1 MLTPWEIKRKEM
13 IPPLHMIKLNIGG
26 VFFLMKILLFN
37 FKTFKMLENQKN
49 KIIYTRPTPPYAIPE
64 YKPDMRSTNS
74 EEKYLRPTLYC
85 NCRKPEVIALAHQL
99 GAYQKSDREFA
110 EAAFEFA
117 KRKIILEI
125 MPLED
130 DVDEALH
137 RGTGTCIHKISV
149 FIALCR
155 AAGIPARYKFFSLTM
170 LDNWMAPA
178 MENSPLLKQWYN
190 AMGAFLIHG
199 EGEVYL
205 DGKWVIA
212 DVGAEPQ
219 RQAASWM
226 PVTKLG
232 EDSAGLWLFPI
243 PGTTFIRES
252 IPLGLGIPS
261 RILMRRLAPSSVVG
275 INAGILQ
282 QIEKGR
288 KIIEETGGEVAYD
301 AEARKRRKQMAPKT
315 DLLQK
320 PGNIIFEDT

>member
-1 MLTPWEIKRKEM
+1 MLTPWEIKQKEM
-13 IPPLHMIKLNIGG
+13 VPPLHMIKLNISG
-26 VFFLMKILLFN
+26 VFFLMKIILMNLG
-37 FKTFKMLENQKN
+37 TFKMMKNQK
-49 KIIYTRPTPPYAIPE
+49 KFIYKRPTPPYTIPK
-64 YKPDMRSTNS
+64 YKPDMKSTNS
-74 EEKYLRPTLYC
+74 EEKYLRPTLFC
-85 NCRKPEVIALAHQL
+85 NCRKPEIIALAHQL

-110 EAAFEFA
+110 EAAFEFT
-117 KRKIILEI
+117 KRKITLEI
-125 MPLED
+125 RPLED
-130 DVDEALH
+130 DVDEVVF

-170 LDNWMAPA
+170 LDTWMGTSLENAPL
-178 MENSPLLKQWYN
+178 MKKWYN
-190 AMGAFLIHG
+190 AMGAFMMHG

-205 DGKWVIA
+205 EGKWVTA

-261 RILMRRLAPSSVVG
+261 QILMKWLVPSSVVG
-275 INAGILQ
+275 INVGILE
-282 QIEKGR
+282 QIEKGK
-288 KIIEETGGEVAYD
+288 KIIEETGGEAAYD
-301 AEARKRRKQMAPKT
+301 SEARKKRKQATPKT

-320 PGNIIFEDT
+320 PDNIIFEEK

>member
-1 MLTPWEIKRKEM
+1 MLTPWEIKQKEM

-26 VFFLMKILLFN
+26 VFFLMKIILMNLG
-37 FKTFKMLENQKN
+37 TFKMMKNQK
-49 KIIYTRPTPPYAIPE
+49 KFIYKRPTPPYCIPE
-64 YKPDMRSTNS
+64 FKPDMKSTNS
-74 EEKYLRPTLYC
+74 EEKYLRPTLFCDY
-85 NCRKPEVIALAHQL
+85 RKPEIIALAHKL

-117 KRKIILEI
+117 KRKVILEI
-125 MPLED
+125 IPLD
-130 DVDEALH
+130 DVDEVVR

-155 AAGIPARYKFFSLTM
+155 AAGIPARFKFFSLTM
-170 LDNWMAPA
+170 LDNWMGASLDNAPL
-178 MENSPLLKQWYN
+178 MKQWYD
-190 AMGAFLIHG
+190 AMGAFLMHG

-205 DGKWVIA
+205 EGKWITA

-261 RILMRRLAPSSVVG
+261 QILMKYLAPSSVVG
-275 INAGILQ
+275 INVGILE

-288 KIIEETGGEVAYD
+288 KIIEENGGEAAYD

-320 PGNIIFEDT
+320 PGNIVFEDS

>member
-1 MLTPWEIKRKEM
+1 MLTPWEAKQKEM
-13 IPPLHMIKLNIGG
+13 IPPLFMIKMNIGG
-26 VFFLMKILLFN
+26 VFFLTKVIFSN
-37 FKTFKMLENQKN
+37 IGTFKEMKTQKV
-49 KIIYTRPTPPYAIPE
+49 IYKRPTPPYTIPE
-64 YKPDMRSTNS
+64 YKPDMKINNS
-74 EEKYLRPTLYC
+74 DEKYLRPTLYC
-85 NCRKPEVIALAHQL
+85 NHLKPEIVALAHQL

-117 KRKIILEI
+117 KRKVILEI
-125 MPLED
+125 IPLD
-130 DVDEALH
+130 DVDKTLR
-137 RGTGTCIHKISV
+137 RGTGTCIQKMSV

-170 LDNWMAPA
+170 LDTWMGTSMERAP
-178 MENSPLLKQWYN
+178 LIKQWYD

-205 DGKWVIA
+205 NEKWITA

-219 RQAASWM
+219 RQAVSWM

-252 IPLGLGIPS
+252 IPLGLGVPS
-261 RILMRRLAPSSVVG
+261 QILMKGLAPNSVAGVNVG
-275 INAGILQ
+275 ILE

-288 KIIEETGGEVAYD
+288 KIIEEAGGEAAYD
-301 AEARKRRKQMAPKT
+301 AEARKRQKQKMAPKT
-315 DLLQK
+315 DLRQK
-320 PGNIIFEDT
+320 PENIVFEDT